1 MTTDPTSTPRPR
13 DPDADAIGAVASRF
27 DAAVRVAFGD
37 RADAELADTE
47 AVARLRSLV
56 AALREAPLE
65 RPSNALRARAERL
78 MTDSIGE
85 AAHLPSSQR
94 HPALVPSAVVAAWI
108 EAARQ
113 VVMDLVRPDL
123 AGGMQPSL
131 AGFRGAAAPLRTFR
145 AVAPAAEGA
154 QELGNGSTIDAW
166 LDLQVDPVAGGSRLR
181 GQITCEHEEVPV
193 MLHLVDPA
201 TKAVLA
207 SEPIGE
213 DGTFVTSTDRS
224 GVTLVIELDSGET
237 ALVVRDVVLRT

>member
-1 MTTDPTSTPRPR
+1 MTTDSSSPPRPR
-13 DPDADAIGAVASRF
+13 DPDADAIGAVASPF
-27 DAAVRVAFGD
+27 DAAVRVACGD
-37 RADAELADTE
+37 RADAEVADAA

-78 MTDSIGE
+78 LTDSIGE
-85 AAHLPSSQR
+85 AAHLPSSDR
-94 HPALVPSAVVAAWI
+94 PSSLVAAWI

-145 AVAPAAEGA
+145 AVAPAAESA
-154 QELGNGSTIDAW
+154 HDLGGGSAIDAW

-181 GQITCEHEEVPV
+181 GQITCEHGQLPV
-193 MLHLVDPA
+193 ILHLVDSS

-207 SEPIGE
+207 SEAIGD
-213 DGTFVTSTDRS
+213 DGTFVTTTDRS
-224 GVTLVIELDSGET
+224 RVTLVIELESGET
-237 ALVVRDVVLRT
+237 ALVVSDVVLRT